1 MTKKEKL
8 AFRLISVA
16 PRAKKLQV
24 ANAILSALTT
34 LSEEDKYIVVNMFT
48 DEDKISFIDYSI
60 AGELEKFD
68 LKKSMWVNK
77 LSALI
82 QKYKNIGD

>member
-8 AFRLISVA
+8 ALRLISVA

-24 ANAILSALTT
+24 ANSIIPALTT
-34 LSEEDKYIVVNMFT
+34 MSDEDKYIAVNLFS
-48 DEDKISFIDYSI
+48 DEEKIAFIDYAI
-60 AGELEKFD
+60 AGELEKLDF
-68 LKKSMWVNK
+68 KKTMWVDK
-77 LSALI
+77 MTLLI